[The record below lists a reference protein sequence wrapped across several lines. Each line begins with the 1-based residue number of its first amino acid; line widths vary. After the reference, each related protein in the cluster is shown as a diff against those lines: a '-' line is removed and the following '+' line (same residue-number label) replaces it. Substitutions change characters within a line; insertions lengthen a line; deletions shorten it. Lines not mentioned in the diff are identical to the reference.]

1 MKIIIQLNQYSTLS
15 VEATDINS
23 AQLIFQTEEMQK
35 VMPNPTTLP
44 EYLELNDPS
53 FLALTIEYFE
63 KDNDN
68 AAETLRAMMNHKIS
82 TQMFLQYLAHCFEIH
97 QSQITLE
104 I

>member
-23 AQLIFQTEEMQK
+23 AQLVFQTEEMQK

-44 EYLELNDPS
+44 EYLELNDPA
-53 FLALTIEYFE
+53 FLAMTIEYFE
-63 KDNDN
+63 KDND
-68 AAETLRAMMNHKIS
+68 AETLRAMMNHKIS
-82 TQMFLQYLAHCFEIH
+82 TQMFLGYLAHCFEIH
-97 QSQITLE
+97 QSQIALE

>member
-15 VEATDINS
+15 VEATGINS

-44 EYLELNDPS
+44 DYLELNDPA
-53 FLALTIEYFE
+53 FLAMTIEYFE
-63 KDNDN
+63 KDND
-68 AAETLRAMMNHKIS
+68 AEATLRAMMNYKIS